1 MFTYT
6 YVYMYIYIYIYIY
19 IFLRKELKSIYI
31 ERLSEGPRGL
41 TNLKLGITDVFS
53 A

>member
-6 YVYMYIYIYIYIY
+6 YVYMYIYIYIFF
-19 IFLRKELKSIYI
+19 FLRKELKSIYI